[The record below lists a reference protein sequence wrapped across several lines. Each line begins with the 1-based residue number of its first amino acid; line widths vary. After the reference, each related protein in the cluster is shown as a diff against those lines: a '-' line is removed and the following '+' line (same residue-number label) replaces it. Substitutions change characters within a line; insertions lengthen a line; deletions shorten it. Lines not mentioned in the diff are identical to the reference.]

1 MPLAP
6 GDAASLRK
14 TITDADVQQ
23 FAALSGDANPLH
35 LDEAYAQ
42 NARFGQRICHG
53 MLYASLISAVI
64 GNQLPGPGTVYI
76 SQSLQFLK
84 PVFRDDVITATVTVL
99 EVVRQQARLRTDC
112 HNQHGVLVLTG
123 EARVLLPPATAPA
136 GQ

>member
-1 MPLAP
+1 M
-6 GDAASLRK
+6 
-14 TITDADVQQ
+14 ADY
-23 FAALSGDANPLH
+23 L
-35 LDEAYAQ
+35 
-42 NARFGQRICHG
+42 
-53 MLYASLISAVI
+53 SAVI